1 MQYPDRYDFQNFLIS
16 NFAIIFS
23 LFGLGAAFQDMSD
36 RKQMEASAS
45 RIFYLLDRASLIDPL
60 SNEGEILNT
69 SVDRPIRRKSSK
81 KAKRKSTMLPIVE
94 ADPVGS
100 SSRTATRRDD
110 NSSKPKTK
118 KSSSSKKMNE
128 ISAIQMT
135 DITKDTD
142 KKEGLQNNAVP
153 KKKKKKKKT
162 DNTRSSS
169 STKLLSTSA
178 ATLNDSSIEMHDT
191 TAVDAEQENCESAV
205 DEVNKSKKKKKK
217 KKKRNPTAAM
227 EEEEAKE

>member
-1 MQYPDRYDFQNFLIS
+1 MGDRYDFQNFLIS

-45 RIFYLLDRASLIDPL
+45 RIFYLLDRVSLIDPL
-60 SNEGEILNT
+60 SKDGEILNT

-100 SSRTATRRDD
+100 SSRTEKSRDD

-135 DITKDTD
+135 DR
-142 KKEGLQNNAVP
+142 
-153 KKKKKKKKT
+153 
-162 DNTRSSS
+162 TRSSN
-169 STKLLSTSA
+169 TKLLSTSA
-178 ATLNDSSIEMHDT
+178 ATLNDSSTEMHDT
-191 TAVDAEQENCESAV
+191 TAVDADQEDCEGAV
-205 DEVNKSKKKKKK
+205 DEGNKSKKKKKK
-217 KKKRNPTAAM
+217 KKKKNPTAAM
-227 EEEEAKE
+227 KEEEAKE

>member
-45 RIFYLLDRASLIDPL
+45 RIFYLLDRVSLIDPL
-60 SNEGEILNT
+60 SKEGEILNT

-100 SSRTATRRDD
+100 SSRTEKSRDD

-135 DITKDTD
+135 DITNDTD
-142 KKEGLQNNAVP
+142 KNEDLQNAVP
-153 KKKKKKKKT
+153 KKKKKKKKK
-162 DNTRSSS
+162 DNTRNS

-178 ATLNDSSIEMHDT
+178 ATLNDSSTEMHDT
-191 TAVDAEQENCESAV
+191 TAVDADQENCEGAV
-205 DEVNKSKKKKKK
+205 DEGNKSKKKKKK
-217 KKKRNPTAAM
+217 KKKKNPTAAM
-227 EEEEAKE
+227 KEEEAKE